1 MTSNISK
8 ELLELKAAYSDA
20 LWAWAQ
26 VEAWLFVI
34 FFEAHGGQDET
45 FEYLQETFFSVVSF
59 ELRLTMTH
67 NVAKMRWEKH
77 RLLEMWQHIYKK
89 CEKENRTRG
98 KFAHL
103 VGDVY
108 LPNSPN
114 EKPLAVLIRPYFHPR
129 RPQTLALAKVEG
141 YQANALLECA
151 HRWNE
156 LSVEIH
162 YLSNLA
168 QPPTQ
173 P

>member
-26 VEAWLFVI
+26 VEAWLFMI

-59 ELRLTMTH
+59 ELRLAMTH
-67 NVAKMRWEKH
+67 KVAKMRWKKH
-77 RLLEMWQHIYKK
+77 RLLELWQEIYKK
-89 CEKENRTRG
+89 CSDENRLRG
-98 KFAHL
+98 KIAHL

-108 LPNSPN
+108 LPNTPDES
-114 EKPLAVLIRPYFHPR
+114 PLAVLIRPFGHPQ
-129 RPQTLALAKVEG
+129 RPETLALAKVEG
-141 YQANALLECA
+141 YQATTLLDYA
-151 HRWNE
+151 QRWNE

-162 YLSNLA
+162 KMSTLA
-168 QPPTQ
+168 QPPVQ